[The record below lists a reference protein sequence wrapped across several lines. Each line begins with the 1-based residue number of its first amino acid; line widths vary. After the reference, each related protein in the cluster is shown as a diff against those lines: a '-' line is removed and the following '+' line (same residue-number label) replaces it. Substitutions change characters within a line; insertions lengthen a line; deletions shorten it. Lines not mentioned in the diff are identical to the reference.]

1 MKRLARVAAVLGTLF
16 ISLIMLGCETF
27 SEVAAFDD
35 LDEEVVLFGNVR
47 FKPSGVAYHGKA
59 SWYSIKT
66 NRGTV
71 TASGER
77 LSNSAATAAHKTLPF
92 GTKVK
97 VTNLANGRSEV
108 VRITDRGPYIK
119 GRIIDVTIGT
129 AQRLGMVTAGV
140 VPVKVEVME
149 EFHPAPA
156 PTERKRR
163 IRSFFARRN
172 AVEDAG

>member
-1 MKRLARVAAVLGTLF
+1 MNRALLIASILSPVLLTLF
-16 ISLIMLGCETF
+16 GGCEALTEDRLF
-27 SEVAAFDD
+27 PE
-35 LDEEVVLFGNVR
+35 LEEEYVLFGDVR
-47 FKPSGVAYHGKA
+47 LRPSGHVSHGKA

-97 VTNLANGRSEV
+97 VTNLTNGRSEV

-129 AQRLGMVTAGV
+129 AERLGMVTAGV
-140 VPVKVEVME
+140 VPVTVEVME
-149 EFHPAPA
+149 EFHPAPP

-163 IRSFFARRN
+163 VRSLFSRKKLPEEA
-172 AVEDAG
+172 